1 MKFKKDCILEMMVR
15 MYDPNAIERLDNKWK
30 EYEPLYSNRNTFIVD
45 LILKGLDALEN
56 EDNTIRSLKESG
68 NIFSEMKR
76 ITALLDR
83 LIDAGHE
90 NYKESYVIGKENQT
104 LISRLYHI
112 LFRIAK
118 EHEIS
123 ADIYNTGA
131 LDSLPPNFASVTQR
145 LIEEFE
151 SRGNTKC

>member
-30 EYEPLYSNRNTFIVD
+30 EYESLYSNRNTFIVD

-83 LIDAGHE
+83 IIDAGHE
-90 NYKESYVIGKENQT
+90 NYKESYVIGKEN
-104 LISRLYHI
+104 
-112 LFRIAK
+112 
-118 EHEIS
+118 
-123 ADIYNTGA
+123 
-131 LDSLPPNFASVTQR
+131 
-145 LIEEFE
+145 
-151 SRGNTKC
+151 